1 MKQEVSKLNVRLTV
15 LEGLLR
21 TLVATDNEMKGIRKW
36 QLVKEDQR
44 NRQKQCRSKK
54 NADEIE
60 EKLSRPPNQKGQCLT
75 EICLDVPGISE
86 GMMHFLTTKVKG
98 DPVAWFV
105 YIIRESALDAFRFL
119 FCLYNNSFQEKWIKN
134 AGSPYKVLR
143 GWKIGK
149 PRQPDWKRATHSAIF
164 PSKVPHGEWQQPS
177 REKYANCWCWKV
189 FEVGYMFLQKY
200 IVRTEAFKKAEGQE
214 VDLFNRVVRVM
225 SQLSDYQVLPEKDWA
240 PTNIDSIEDW
250 SEDEAKRACH
260 LVAPEVA
267 ILTETFQKG
276 QNQKITD
283 YFD

>member
-1 MKQEVSKLNVRLTV
+1 MYPYVLEISKMRWYDVHRFSPLISLLQIKRDYVPVKVSRMYLRSKSALPSKHDETRSEQNVRLTV

-149 PRQPDWKRATHSAIF
+149 PRQPDWTRATHSAIF

-177 REKYANCWCWKV
+177 REKYAN
-189 FEVGYMFLQKY
+189 
-200 IVRTEAFKKAEGQE
+200 
-214 VDLFNRVVRVM
+214 
-225 SQLSDYQVLPEKDWA
+225 VLE
-240 PTNIDSIEDW
+240 S
-250 SEDEAKRACH
+250 
-260 LVAPEVA
+260 V
-267 ILTETFQKG
+267 
-276 QNQKITD
+276 
-283 YFD
+283 